1 MHDGHI
7 IVDGCDKCTGTVC
20 VHCCRRGTLCKTWK
34 AWSTGVTN
42 VKDHNNSES
51 GRDTA
56 VLWMVIK
63 KSLYVSMRA
72 PTTRFKPL
80 WGRVWH
86 RSLHGLRWRQRP
98 WINHTCTTQLTGYEL
113 WSFYIFFSSTFFVG
127 RMSCELRS
135 WDSQIK
141 YWDVTFLRNVP
152 SVFFCILERVP
163 GT

>member
-56 VLWMVIK
+56 VPWMVIE
-63 KSLYVSMRA
+63 KSLHVSMRA

-80 WGRVWH
+80 VRGESDIGAYTAYVDDR
-86 RSLHGLRWRQRP
+86 
-98 WINHTCTTQLTGYEL
+98 
-113 WSFYIFFSSTFFVG
+113 
-127 RMSCELRS
+127 
-135 WDSQIK
+135 D
-141 YWDVTFLRNVP
+141 
-152 SVFFCILERVP
+152 LE
-163 GT
+163 